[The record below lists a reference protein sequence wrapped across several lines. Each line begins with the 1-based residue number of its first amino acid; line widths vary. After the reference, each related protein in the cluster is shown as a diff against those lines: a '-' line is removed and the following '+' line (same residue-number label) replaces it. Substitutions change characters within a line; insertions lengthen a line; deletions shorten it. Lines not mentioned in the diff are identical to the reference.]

1 MRARAQIGPMPADL
15 EALAGALRRRRARPT
30 ITDVAREAGVSTGTV
45 SHVLNGSRDVSAERR
60 ERVMQAVALLGYVP
74 NLLAQSLRRNRA
86 TLVGL
91 CMPHA
96 AFGYFVALSEA
107 FEKLAAEQGYDILHV
122 FSRQDSATEL
132 HRVETLLRFDIGGL
146 LLLPSWEPDAT
157 LDLLARAAVPTVI
170 LDRPIDD
177 ARFDQVRVDV
187 RAAMRKLALALV
199 ARGHRRLLFI
209 SPDPR
214 RLISRHRLE
223 GLRLGLAEGGR
234 ARLEVMQRK
243 PGEAAF
249 LAQLGAALEGSR
261 RPTALLVTNTQ
272 SVQQTVEA
280 LRGLGLRCPED
291 VSLVAVD
298 EPPWA
303 EMATPPLAAI
313 RPPAEEVASRA
324 WDLLLAR
331 LQGGRQRAR
340 RVALEPELRMAA
352 SVGPAPRLR

>member
-1 MRARAQIGPMPADL
+1 MSADSG
-15 EALAGALRRRRARPT
+15 ALAGAMRRRRARPT

-45 SHVLNGSRDVSAERR
+45 SHVLNGSRDVSEARR
-60 ERVMQAVALLGYVP
+60 ERVMRAVEALGYVP

-86 TLVGL
+86 TLIGL

-146 LLLPSWEPDAT
+146 LLLPSWEPAAT
-157 LDLLARAAVPTVI
+157 LDRLARAAVPTVI
-170 LDRPIDD
+170 LDRPIED

-187 RAAMRKLALALV
+187 RAAMRRLALELV
-199 ARGHRRLLFI
+199 ARGHRRLLFV

-223 GLRLGLAEGGR
+223 GLRQGLAEGGR
-234 ARLEVMQRK
+234 GTLDVLQRA
-243 PGEAAF
+243 PGEADF
-249 LAQLGAALEGSR
+249 VAQLAAALKGPR

-272 SVQQTVEA
+272 SVGQTVEA
-280 LRGLGLRCPED
+280 LRGFGLRCPED

-303 EMATPPLAAI
+303 EMATPRLAAI
-313 RPPAEEVASRA
+313 RPPAEEVAARA
-324 WDLLLAR
+324 WALLLAR
-331 LQGGRQRAR
+331 LQGGRQKAR
-340 RVALEPELRMAA
+340 RVALEPSLRLAE
-352 SVGPAPRLR
+352 SVGPAPRGR